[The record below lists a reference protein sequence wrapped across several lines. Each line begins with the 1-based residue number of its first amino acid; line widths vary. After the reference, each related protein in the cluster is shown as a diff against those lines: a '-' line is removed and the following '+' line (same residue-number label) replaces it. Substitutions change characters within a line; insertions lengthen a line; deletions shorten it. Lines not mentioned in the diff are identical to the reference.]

1 MPALGNVLLW
11 ASILIAGAIIYAGY
25 GVIPDDMGMAY
36 AAAGIVLLTG
46 WACKY
51 VLSGE

>member
-1 MPALGNVLLW
+1 MTARLGNVLLW
-11 ASILIAGAIIYAGY
+11 ASILIAVAIIYAGY

-36 AAAGIVLLTG
+36 AALLTG

-51 VLSGE
+51 VLRGE